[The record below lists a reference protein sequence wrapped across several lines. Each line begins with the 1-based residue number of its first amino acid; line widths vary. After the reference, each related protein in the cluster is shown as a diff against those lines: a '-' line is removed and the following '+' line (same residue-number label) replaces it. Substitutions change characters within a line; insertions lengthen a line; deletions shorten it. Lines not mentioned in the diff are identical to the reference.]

1 MLIETCLMKGKTF
14 NWCFCTGI
22 YMCVYAKHVPGS
34 VPELEKT
41 LGVVYQTGGEYFEG
55 NKYD

>member
-1 MLIETCLMKGKTF
+1 
-14 NWCFCTGI
+14 
-22 YMCVYAKHVPGS
+22 MCVYAKHFPGS

-41 LGVVYQTGGEYFEG
+41 LGVVYQTGGQYFEG